1 MRKKYRRRRFFGTS
15 FYRVIRRVRGSSKFR
30 RRRSRYLWR
39 IRKAMRRTRSRS
51 VLPLFDNAE
60 ETVRLLRDKRAAVFK
75 HFAASRT
82 ASSTRF
88 IRAALASALLG
99 RYLRERIV
107 IDNARER
114 KKSRRKKSRRNKS
127 VRSKYKHSKHRSR
140 ISSST
145 LFSNSTNTASDLIGY
160 QLRLNAVRRGDS
172 RDVLILKKVRTQRR
186 KYLLKNTGSL
196 FYSKKR
202 FSTLKRAFKWKSRI
216 RKSQK
221 ERGVLIDIRSTRAA
235 YNKYR
240 S

>member
-1 MRKKYRRRRFFGTS
+1 MRKKYSRRRFFGTN
-15 FYRVIRRVRGSSKFR
+15 FYRVRRKIRGSSKFR

-39 IRKAMRRTRSRS
+39 IRKAMRRTRSMS

-82 ASSTRF
+82 VSSTRF

-114 KKSRRKKSRRNKS
+114 KKSRRNKS
-127 VRSKYKHSKHRSR
+127 VRSKYKHRRR

-160 QLRLNAVRRGDS
+160 QLRLNAVRREDRS
-172 RDVLILKKVRTQRR
+172 YVQFMKNVRTKRHT
-186 KYLLKNTGSL
+186 YLLKNTGTL
-196 FYSKKR
+196 FYNRKIFR
-202 FSTLKRAFKWKSRI
+202 TLKRALKWTSRI
-216 RKSQK
+216 RARQK
-221 ERGVLIDIRSTRAA
+221 ERGALINIRSTRAA

-240 S
+240 F